1 MPSPPHTN
9 GRGLPKCGKTN
20 RAERDKSHFE
30 QEMFLWALLLSF
42 SVCLSQLSA
51 AALYITVVHCHGAF
65 GPLCIRK
72 VMAFIY
78 KESIK
83 ASSERI
89 ITSSAFCEEQ
99 NNCPYSKS
107 LIVHHLYHS
116 VLSHIY
122 TANMAASRRVDRS
135 QWSIQAI
142 CASTQNAGWH
152 THCWTLLVQHKEA
165 AMLYTLCQNRASQPA
180 QPLTVALCILQTVL
194 KNVSEIAFPLGCLT
208 LE

>member
-30 QEMFLWALLLSF
+30 QEMFLWALLPLSF

-51 AALYITVVHCHGAF
+51 AALYITVVHCHSAF

-72 VMAFIY
+72 VMTFIY

-89 ITSSAFCEEQ
+89 ITSSAFWKEQ
-99 NNCPYSKS
+99 NNCPYSKA

-116 VLSHIY
+116 VLSHMY
-122 TANMAASRRVDRS
+122 TANMAASRRVEPP
-135 QWSIQAI
+135 QWSTQAI
-142 CASTQNAGWH
+142 CASTQNAGWP
-152 THCWTLLVQHKEA
+152 THCWTLLVPHREA
-165 AMLYTLCQNRASQPA
+165 DMLYTLCQNCASQPRHP
-180 QPLTVALCILQTVL
+180 QTTVSIRELDYIYFGIPLTYL
-194 KNVSEIAFPLGCLT
+194 
-208 LE
+208 

>member
-30 QEMFLWALLLSF
+30 QEMFLWALLPLSF

-51 AALYITVVHCHGAF
+51 AALYITVVHCHSAF

-72 VMAFIY
+72 VMTFIY

-89 ITSSAFCEEQ
+89 ITSSAFWKEQ
-99 NNCPYSKS
+99 NNCPYSKA

-116 VLSHIY
+116 VLSHMY
-122 TANMAASRRVDRS
+122 TANMAASRRVDPP
-135 QWSIQAI
+135 QWSTQAI
-142 CASTQNAGWH
+142 CASTQNAGWP
-152 THCWTLLVQHKEA
+152 THCWTLLVQHREA
-165 AMLYTLCQNRASQPA
+165 DMLYTLCQNCASQPM
-180 QPLTVALCILQTVL
+180 QPQTVGAPSIYES
-194 KNVSEIAFPLGCLT
+194 VSRSVILT
-208 LE
+208 

>member
-30 QEMFLWALLLSF
+30 QEMFLSF

-51 AALYITVVHCHGAF
+51 AALYITVVHCHSAF
-65 GPLCIRK
+65 GPLCIQK
-72 VMAFIY
+72 VMTFIY

-89 ITSSAFCEEQ
+89 ITSSAFWKEQ
-99 NNCPYSKS
+99 NNCPYSKA

-116 VLSHIY
+116 VLSHMY
-122 TANMAASRRVDRS
+122 TANMAASRRVDCP
-135 QWSIQAI
+135 QWSTQAI
-142 CASTQNAGWH
+142 CASTQNAGWP
-152 THCWTLLVQHKEA
+152 THCWTLLVQHREA
-165 AMLYTLCQNRASQPA
+165 DMLYTLCQNCASQPA
-180 QPLTVALCILQTVL
+180 QPRTLDILALY
-194 KNVSEIAFPLGCLT
+194 SESQ
-208 LE
+208 